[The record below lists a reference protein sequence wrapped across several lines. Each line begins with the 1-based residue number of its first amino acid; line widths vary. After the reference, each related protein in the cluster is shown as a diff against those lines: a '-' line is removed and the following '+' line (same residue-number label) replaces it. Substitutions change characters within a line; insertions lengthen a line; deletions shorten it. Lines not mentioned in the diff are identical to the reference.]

1 MAEWLNCP
9 RIKSNANAA
18 LQRDGWMP
26 ASSLLAPFT
35 GRLVPFQSFAG
46 AVLAAVHAVTLAAP
60 ADQALPPRSAP
71 AASISLNSDADAGAG
86 AATPE
91 SGANTPSEAK
101 QSALGDPELPA
112 WRSRCPG
119 AARWLDAHPEETETG
134 MQQRDAS
141 RTLTHPELLAQLQS
155 RVDADQTAR
164 RAWLADRN
172 SASAA
177 ADVRNIDAD
186 NLRWMIR
193 TFAKNGLPTAAQV
206 GEYGLHLTWL
216 LVHHADSN
224 PRFQEISLKEFTKR
238 HAAGEFSANDLARLS
253 DRVAVKFGQPQPYG
267 TLQNWVKGG
276 VDKQTIPNLVD
287 IEARR
292 AQLGIMSLADYGCMM
307 HAIRGPAVE

>member
-1 MAEWLNCP
+1 MKG
-9 RIKSNANAA
+9 RIRPLQTLCATACIAFHAWA
-18 LQRDGWMP
+18 LSDSP
-26 ASSLLAPFT
+26 EESPKASATTS
-35 GRLVPFQSFAG
+35 
-46 AVLAAVHAVTLAAP
+46 AVVGTDSRTDP
-60 ADQALPPRSAP
+60 SA
-71 AASISLNSDADAGAG
+71 AG
-86 AATPE
+86 AAHRADETPD
-91 SGANTPSEAK
+91 AK
-101 QSALGDPELPA
+101 QSALNSADTPDTPA
-112 WRSRCPG
+112 WRSRCQG
-119 AARWLDAHPEETETG
+119 AARWLDAHPEQTETG
-134 MQQRDAS
+134 MRQRDAS
-141 RTLTHPELLAQLQS
+141 RTLTQPELLAELQS
-155 RVDADQTAR
+155 RVDADQAAR

-193 TFAKNGLPTAAQV
+193 TFAKMGLPTASQV

-238 HAAGEFSANDLARLS
+238 HAAGEFSADDLARLS
-253 DRVAVKFGQPQPYG
+253 DRVAVKFGDPQPYG
-267 TLQNWVKGG
+267 TLHSWVKGG
-276 VDKQTIPNLVD
+276 VDKQTIPNLAD